1 MAARAAEGPAM
12 RRGAFG
18 ASLALHGLIAAAAVL
33 PFLRP
38 EPVRP
43 SAPGALEVVWTP
55 SAAPPGTEAAAA
67 PADTDDPASEPVEP
81 FEEAPPLAPDL
92 AAFAPPAPAAEP
104 LPEPPPLA
112 PNLSAFA
119 PPPPPPEPLPEPEAL
134 RVPDAPAPP
143 LAETPPE
150 PAHDAPQPDPPP
162 VQVAEPLPLPPPAAP
177 VPPQAATPRPPP
189 RPAAPRQAQPRQ
201 PPRAEAAAEP
211 TSGGSPGPVHVA
223 AAAPAAPAMPPGPV
237 LITAPRYRSPPSPPV
252 YPPRAVEFG
261 LTGTVLVR
269 AHVAPDGSTG
279 ETRVW
284 RSSGHALLDAAALAA
299 VRRWA
304 FEPASVGGRR
314 VEAWVEVPVHFR
326 LN

>member
-1 MAARAAEGPAM
+1 MAARAARLPAM

-38 EPVRP
+38 EPTRP
-43 SAPGALEVVWTP
+43 AAPGTLKVVWAP
-55 SAAPPGTEAAAA
+55 SAAPAGNETA
-67 PADTDDPASEPVEP
+67 EPVEP
-81 FEEAPPLAPDL
+81 FDEAPPLAPDL
-92 AAFAPPAPAAEP
+92 T
-104 LPEPPPLA
+104 
-112 PNLSAFA
+112 AFA
-119 PPPPPPEPLPEPEAL
+119 PPPEPFPEPEAL
-134 RVPDAPAPP
+134 RVPEAAPMADGPAEAAP
-143 LAETPPE
+143 TPP
-150 PAHDAPQPDPPP
+150 PDPVPADI
-162 VQVAEPLPLPPPAAP
+162 AEPLPLPPPAAP
-177 VPPQAATPRPPP
+177 PAAAPPREAPRGPARAVVARPAPP
-189 RPAAPRQAQPRQ
+189 RPAA
-201 PPRAEAAAEP
+201 RAEATASSAPGGPSGLVEAA
-211 TSGGSPGPVHVA
+211 V
-223 AAAPAAPAMPPGPV
+223 PAAPPGPL

-284 RSSGHALLDAAALAA
+284 RSSGHALLDAAAIAA
-299 VRRWA
+299 VRRWT